1 MNILAKC
8 YLSELLPYD
17 PSIKFNGSLKASLTE
32 YNLLLTGMQKAIA
45 AFREGDLEQFDALV
59 GENACQI
66 RAVKIAMLYSS
77 AMEGLESTLTAIES
91 AMLKVEEFS
100 KLINKL
106 MSKGISLSQLLR
118 ESDLEVCLTQDE
130 FFLLESFLLT
140 LAKTVKSAKPFAPL
154 CMNEAINPKKLQL
167 LEPQASSSFT
177 ESLVRKV
184 RQRLSAASVV
194 FVQEQAKLIAD
205 TKLVE
210 MSTGNFIL
218 NYKSWSCIPM
228 FWTYKTLLASVQNNG
243 IPVIIYGKSN
253 KTDSASDEG
262 VVFFKQDPNQTKVS
276 YRATVPVAEDLEKAA
291 IVVQGVVCGRF
302 LPSDNQ
308 WKAIIADDKL
318 DVILAGA
325 ADHRQY
331 PDANEDKRVKA
342 LGDVEFKAFKEMAKS
357 NGYALKNPSTFFIQ
371 HVYCSIVGCVPPF
384 IKIKEMN
391 NETTQ

>member
-1 MNILAKC
+1 MNVLAKC

-17 PSIKFNGSLKASLTE
+17 PSIKFNGSLKACLTE

-77 AMEGLESTLTAIES
+77 TMEGLESTLAAIKI
-91 AMLKVEEFS
+91 AKLKVEELS
-100 KLINKL
+100 KL
-106 MSKGISLSQLLR
+106 MSKGISLSQLLT
-118 ESDLEVCLTQDE
+118 EKDLEVCVTQDE
-130 FFLLESFLLT
+130 LFLLESFLLT
-140 LAKTVKSAKPFAPL
+140 FVKTVKSAKPSAPL
-154 CMNEAINPKKLQL
+154 CMNEATNPKKLIQL
-167 LEPQASSSFT
+167 ELQVSGSFT
-177 ESLVRKV
+177 EKLVRKV

-194 FVQEQAKLIAD
+194 FVQEQAKLIPD

-210 MSTGNFIL
+210 MTSGDFTV
-218 NYKSWSCIPM
+218 NYNSWPCIPM
-228 FWTYKTLLASVQNNG
+228 FWTYKTLLATAQNQN
-243 IPVIIYGKSN
+243 IPIIIYGKSN

-308 WKAIIADDKL
+308 WKATIADDKL

-331 PDANEDKRVKA
+331 PDANEDRRVKA
-342 LGDVEFKAFKEMAKS
+342 LGDVEFKAYKEMAKS